1 MIHLM
6 NTQNSQ
12 HDFKD
17 GLKGW
22 VAIFKAGKQTD
33 SKGRTASYSQ
43 SDLDEMVANASVE
56 SPVPHVITHK
66 ELYSPFSYAQS
77 PELKREGDVLY
88 SRQEK
93 IEPQFEKLV
102 QDGNLFERSVRLR
115 KTADGWRVGHVAW
128 LGAEPPAVADLPPVE
143 YESSADEVFDF
154 QVDTRTPNALV
165 RMMRNMR
172 EFFIEKFSIEDAD
185 RVMPDWDI
193 ENLSDHANN
202 LQQAVREDISNSYS
216 QHEHQGD
223 PTMKEF
229 DQADVDAAV
238 ETALKKQSDK
248 LGSDFSAEKT
258 TLEQQLDTER
268 RTNKSRDYQAVVT
281 GAIDTGHLTPA
292 QAEGAVDFMLSL
304 DAEQEFEFSS
314 GDGDKTSKLKK
325 SPVQW
330 FQDFMATLPK
340 QVDMS
345 ESEDDGTGAPAGD
358 ALAIADKAVEF
369 QKSEADAGRT
379 ISVTQ
384 AVAHVTKGNK

>member
-154 QVDTRTPNALV
+154 EMDWETPNVLA
-165 RMMRNMR
+165 RMLRRMR
-172 EFFIEKFSIEDAD
+172 EFLIEKFSVEEAD
-185 RVMPDWDI
+185 KVIPDWEVD
-193 ENLSDHANN
+193 SMSSHA
-202 LQQAVREDISNSYS
+202 AVLRDDAVNKTSSYS
-216 QHEHQGD
+216 KHDPEGD
-223 PTMKEF
+223 TTMKEF

-258 TLEQQLDTER
+258 TLEAQLGTER
-268 RTNKSRDYQAVVT
+268 RTNKQRDFQAVVDKQ
-281 GAIDTGHLTPA
+281 IDAGTLTPA
-292 QAEGAVDFMLSL
+292 QSEGAVDFMLSL